1 MEKSDWKYINN
12 ICIREKKKIK
22 KRGIRVM
29 VVFVVANM
37 FFSLRIIISN
47 KMA

>member
-12 ICIREKKKIK
+12 ICIREKKIK